1 MATKKLIGNY
11 DVLEDIAG
19 LEDQLVLLGYKDDP
33 ATPTGK
39 ATRGVRVSALGGDL
53 SVYDQT
59 IRTQL
64 EFNNLIASPTW
75 LGAQS
80 VALVGEFTANAGI
93 VIPATVKQIH
103 GFNGAKITVTDATE
117 YEGYGLSY
125 AVRPELDKGYEIRNL
140 EVVCTDTGE
149 AGYGYHDCANLTNCT
164 GTGTADYQGYGFH
177 DCTNLTNCTGTGTS
191 DTQGYGFHDCTN
203 LTNCTG
209 TGISDGEGYG
219 FYNCSYCN
227 GCKSGTTPSSTGIWG
242 GTQTKIDADSC
253 EMD

>member
-177 DCTNLTNCTGTGTS
+177 DCTNLTIVQAQVHPTLKATASMTVLILR
-191 DTQGYGFHDCTN
+191 TVQAQVYP
-203 LTNCTG
+203 
-209 TGISDGEGYG
+209 DGEGYG

-242 GTQTKIDADSC
+242 GTQTKNRRR
-253 EMD
+253 